1 MAAEFLEL
9 PLLRGSISDLSLP
22 KTSRFRPVGFVS
34 GPEASPAPSFQVWG
48 VPETS
53 LLTRVLPSPQHR
65 ECPEAP
71 EPVQAGGFVEE
82 AAFSPGL
89 SAGGEGARTQNARH
103 WAGNARYTQACVS
116 GKVWGREQHFQER
129 VKKIIKR
136 QRLFGRLF

>member
-1 MAAEFLEL
+1 MTINCRVAAEFLEL

-34 GPEASPAPSFQVWG
+34 SPEASPVPSFQVWG

-89 SAGGEGARTQNARH
+89 SAGGEGARTQD
-103 WAGNARYTQACVS
+103 AGHSSQNRDAGQKMRVTHRPVS
-116 GKVWGREQHFQER
+116 QGR
-129 VKKIIKR
+129 
-136 QRLFGRLF
+136 FGDVNSTFRKE